1 MREDYLDSENYS
13 SSKDKEFENILRP
26 KSFLDFMGQEQ
37 TIKNIKVFVK
47 AAKQRSEPLDHVIL
61 HGPPGLGKTTLSHI
75 IANELSSNLKITS
88 GPVLEKAGD
97 LAGLLTNLEEG
108 DVLFIDEIHRLNK
121 VIEEYLYSAMEDF
134 KIDLMIDSGP
144 SARSV
149 QIKLNPFTLIGAT
162 TRSGLLSAPLRSRFS
177 INFRLEYYEKDV
189 LENIV
194 NRSAKILKIPI
205 ENQAAKEIAKRSRG
219 TPRILN
225 NLLRRVRDFAQVEGK
240 GKITNEISIKSLD
253 SLKIDRKGLDEMDN
267 KIIEVIVKK
276 FNGGPVGIKTI
287 ATACGEESNTIEEV
301 YEPFLVQEGYIKRT
315 QKGRVAT
322 ESSFNHLGINPKGGF
337 QMRHNHCDCDIAGT
351 YYLDVPIGNSGDV
364 YFYHPAPAVETLNRI
379 KPFWP
384 FTHCQVPREQD
395 LYFWPGYQDHEVRM
409 NETEEERWSISFMMA
424 IPQSVREQRFPSL
437 PAQTS

>member
-1 MREDYLDSENYS
+1 MREDYLSSENNS

-26 KSFLDFMGQEQ
+26 KSFCDFLGQEQ
-37 TIKNIKVFVK
+37 IISNVKVFVK

-75 IANELSSNLKITS
+75 ISNELSTNLKVTS
-88 GPVLEKAGD
+88 GPVLEKAAD

-177 INFRLEYYEKDV
+177 INFRLEYYSKDILEK
-189 LENIV
+189 IV
-194 NRSAKILKIPI
+194 NRSAEILDIPVDSK
-205 ENQAAKEIAKRSRG
+205 AAKEIAKRSRG

-225 NLLRRVRDFAQVEGK
+225 NLLRRVRDFAEVEGN
-240 GKITNEISIKSLD
+240 GKITHDISIKSLD
-253 SLKIDRKGLDEMDN
+253 ALKIDKKGLDEMDN
-267 KIIEVIVKK
+267 KIIDAIVNK

-287 ATACGEESNTIEEV
+287 ATACGEEANTIEEV

-322 ESSFNHLGINPKGGF
+322 ERSYNHLGINPKGGF
-337 QMRHNHCDCDIAGT
+337 Q
-351 YYLDVPIGNSGDV
+351 NSI
-364 YFYHPAPAVETLNRI
+364 FE
-379 KPFWP
+379 
-384 FTHCQVPREQD
+384 
-395 LYFWPGYQDHEVRM
+395 
-409 NETEEERWSISFMMA
+409 
-424 IPQSVREQRFPSL
+424 
-437 PAQTS
+437 

>member
-1 MREDYLDSENYS
+1 MREDYLNSDKNTT
-13 SSKDKEFENILRP
+13 SKDKEFENILRP
-26 KSFLDFMGQEQ
+26 KSFNDFFGQDQ
-37 TIKNIKVFVK
+37 ILKNIKVFVK
-47 AAKQRSEPLDHVIL
+47 AAKKISEPRDHVL
-61 HGPPGLGKTTLSHI
+61 LNGPPGLGKTTLSHI
-75 IANELSSNLKITS
+75 ISTELSSNLKVTS

-177 INFRLEYYEKDV
+177 INFRLEYYDKKI
-189 LENIV
+189 LTRIV
-194 NRSAKILKIPI
+194 NRSAEILKIPI
-205 ENQAAKEIAKRSRG
+205 EEKASLEIASRSRG

-225 NLLRRVRDFAQVEGK
+225 NLLRRVRDFAEVEGD
-240 GKITNEISIKSLD
+240 GKITKEITMKSLN
-253 SLKIDRKGLDEMDN
+253 SLKIDKKGLDEMDN
-267 KIIEVIVKK
+267 KIIEAIVTK

-287 ATACGEESNTIEEV
+287 ATACGEEDNTIEEV

-322 ESSFNHLGINPKGGF
+322 NFSYDHLGINPQGGF
-337 QMRHNHCDCDIAGT
+337 Q
-351 YYLDVPIGNSGDV
+351 
-364 YFYHPAPAVETLNRI
+364 
-379 KPFWP
+379 
-384 FTHCQVPREQD
+384 
-395 LYFWPGYQDHEVRM
+395 
-409 NETEEERWSISFMMA
+409 NEIFNG
-424 IPQSVREQRFPSL
+424 
-437 PAQTS
+437 

>member
-1 MREDYLDSENYS
+1 MREDYLNSENDS
-13 SSKDKEFENILRP
+13 NSKDKEFENILRP
-26 KSFLDFMGQEQ
+26 KSFGDFYGQEQ
-37 TIKNIKVFVK
+37 IINNVKVFVK

-75 IANELSSNLKITS
+75 ISNELSTSLKVTS

-177 INFRLEYYEKDV
+177 INFRLEYYSKKILEK
-189 LENIV
+189 IV
-194 NRSAKILKIPI
+194 NRSAEILNIPI
-205 ENQAAKEIAKRSRG
+205 DSKAAKEIAKRSRG

-225 NLLRRVRDFAQVEGK
+225 NLLRRVRDFAEVEGN
-240 GKITNEISIKSLD
+240 GKITHEIAIKSLD
-253 SLKIDRKGLDEMDN
+253 ALKIDKKGLDEMDN
-267 KIIEVIVKK
+267 KIIDAIVQK
-276 FNGGPVGIKTI
+276 FSGGPVGIKTI
-287 ATACGEESNTIEEV
+287 ATACGEEANTIEEV

-322 ESSFNHLGINPKGGF
+322 EISYKHLGINPKGGF
-337 QMRHNHCDCDIAGT
+337 Q
-351 YYLDVPIGNSGDV
+351 NSI
-364 YFYHPAPAVETLNRI
+364 FE
-379 KPFWP
+379 
-384 FTHCQVPREQD
+384 
-395 LYFWPGYQDHEVRM
+395 
-409 NETEEERWSISFMMA
+409 
-424 IPQSVREQRFPSL
+424 
-437 PAQTS
+437 

>member
-1 MREDYLDSENYS
+1 MREDYLSSENNS

-26 KSFLDFMGQEQ
+26 KSFGDFLGQEQ
-37 TIKNIKVFVK
+37 IISNVKVFVK

-75 IANELSSNLKITS
+75 ISNELSTNLKVTS
-88 GPVLEKAGD
+88 GPVLEKAAD

-177 INFRLEYYEKDV
+177 INFRLEYYSKDILEK
-189 LENIV
+189 IV
-194 NRSAKILKIPI
+194 NRSAEILDIPVDLK
-205 ENQAAKEIAKRSRG
+205 AAKEIAKRSRG

-225 NLLRRVRDFAQVEGK
+225 NLLRRVRDFAEVKGN
-240 GKITNEISIKSLD
+240 GKITHDISIKSLD
-253 SLKIDRKGLDEMDN
+253 ALKIDKKGLDEMDN
-267 KIIEVIVKK
+267 KIIDAIVNK

-287 ATACGEESNTIEEV
+287 ATACGEEANTIEEV

-322 ESSFNHLGINPKGGF
+322 ERSYNHLGINPKGGF
-337 QMRHNHCDCDIAGT
+337 Q
-351 YYLDVPIGNSGDV
+351 NSI
-364 YFYHPAPAVETLNRI
+364 FE
-379 KPFWP
+379 
-384 FTHCQVPREQD
+384 
-395 LYFWPGYQDHEVRM
+395 
-409 NETEEERWSISFMMA
+409 
-424 IPQSVREQRFPSL
+424 
-437 PAQTS
+437 

>member
-1 MREDYLDSENYS
+1 MREDYLSSENNS

-26 KSFLDFMGQEQ
+26 KSFGDFLGQEQ
-37 TIKNIKVFVK
+37 IISNVKVFVK
-47 AAKQRSEPLDHVIL
+47 AARQRSEPLDHVIL

-75 IANELSSNLKITS
+75 ISNELSTNLKVTS
-88 GPVLEKAGD
+88 GPVLEKAAD

-177 INFRLEYYEKDV
+177 INFRLEYYSKDILEK
-189 LENIV
+189 IV
-194 NRSAKILKIPI
+194 NRSAEILDIPVDSK
-205 ENQAAKEIAKRSRG
+205 AAKEIAKRSRG

-225 NLLRRVRDFAQVEGK
+225 NLLRRVRDFAEVEGN
-240 GKITNEISIKSLD
+240 GKITHDISIKSLD
-253 SLKIDRKGLDEMDN
+253 ALKIDKKGLDEMDN
-267 KIIEVIVKK
+267 KIIDAIVNK

-287 ATACGEESNTIEEV
+287 ATACGEEANTIEEV

-322 ESSFNHLGINPKGGF
+322 ERSYNHLGINPKGGF
-337 QMRHNHCDCDIAGT
+337 Q
-351 YYLDVPIGNSGDV
+351 NSI
-364 YFYHPAPAVETLNRI
+364 FE
-379 KPFWP
+379 
-384 FTHCQVPREQD
+384 
-395 LYFWPGYQDHEVRM
+395 
-409 NETEEERWSISFMMA
+409 
-424 IPQSVREQRFPSL
+424 
-437 PAQTS
+437 

>member
-1 MREDYLDSENYS
+1 MREDYLNSDKNSN
-13 SSKDKEFENILRP
+13 SKDKEFENILRP
-26 KSFLDFMGQEQ
+26 KSFNDFFGQDQ
-37 TIKNIKVFVK
+37 ILKNIQVFVK
-47 AAKQRSEPLDHVIL
+47 AAKKRSEPLDHVLL

-75 IANELSSNLKITS
+75 IANELATNLKVTS

-97 LAGLLTNLEEG
+97 LAGILTNLEEG

-177 INFRLEYYEKDV
+177 IIFRLEYYNNKI
-189 LENIV
+189 LKKIV
-194 NRSAKILKIPI
+194 NRSAEILKIPI
-205 ENQAAKEIAKRSRG
+205 EDNASTEISTRSRG

-225 NLLRRVRDFAQVEGK
+225 NLLRRVRDFAEVEGD
-240 GKITNEISIKSLD
+240 GNITKTITMKSLD
-253 SLKIDRKGLDEMDN
+253 ALKIDKKGLDEMDN
-267 KIIEVIVKK
+267 KIIEAIVNK

-287 ATACGEESNTIEEV
+287 ATACGEEANTIEEV

-322 ESSFNHLGINPKGGF
+322 KLSFSHLGIDPK
-337 QMRHNHCDCDIAGT
+337 D
-351 YYLDVPIGNSGDV
+351 
-364 YFYHPAPAVETLNRI
+364 
-379 KPFWP
+379 
-384 FTHCQVPREQD
+384 
-395 LYFWPGYQDHEVRM
+395 GYQNQIFND
-409 NETEEERWSISFMMA
+409 
-424 IPQSVREQRFPSL
+424 
-437 PAQTS
+437 

>member
-1 MREDYLDSENYS
+1 MREDYLNSDKNSN
-13 SSKDKEFENILRP
+13 SKDKEFENILRP
-26 KSFLDFMGQEQ
+26 KSFNDFFGQDQ
-37 TIKNIKVFVK
+37 ILKNIQVFVK
-47 AAKQRSEPLDHVIL
+47 AAKKRSETLDHVLL

-75 IANELSSNLKITS
+75 IATELATNLKVTS

-97 LAGLLTNLEEG
+97 LAGILTNLEEG

-177 INFRLEYYEKDV
+177 IIFRLEYYNKKI
-189 LENIV
+189 LKKIV
-194 NRSAKILKIPI
+194 NRSAEILKIPI
-205 ENQAAKEIAKRSRG
+205 EDNASTEISTRSRG

-225 NLLRRVRDFAQVEGK
+225 NLLRRVRDFAEVEGD
-240 GKITNEISIKSLD
+240 GNITKTITMKSLD
-253 SLKIDRKGLDEMDN
+253 ALKIDKKGLDEMDN
-267 KIIEVIVKK
+267 KIIEAIVNK

-287 ATACGEESNTIEEV
+287 ATACGEEANTIEEV

-322 ESSFNHLGINPKGGF
+322 KLSFSHLGIDPKGG
-337 QMRHNHCDCDIAGT
+337 
-351 YYLDVPIGNSGDV
+351 
-364 YFYHPAPAVETLNRI
+364 
-379 KPFWP
+379 
-384 FTHCQVPREQD
+384 
-395 LYFWPGYQDHEVRM
+395 YQNQIFND
-409 NETEEERWSISFMMA
+409 
-424 IPQSVREQRFPSL
+424 
-437 PAQTS
+437 

>member
-1 MREDYLDSENYS
+1 MREDYLSSENNS

-26 KSFLDFMGQEQ
+26 KSFGDFLGQEQ
-37 TIKNIKVFVK
+37 IISNVKVFVK

-75 IANELSSNLKITS
+75 ISNELSTNLKVTS
-88 GPVLEKAGD
+88 GPVLEKAAD

-177 INFRLEYYEKDV
+177 INFRLEYYSKDILEK
-189 LENIV
+189 IV
-194 NRSAKILKIPI
+194 NRSAEILDIPVDSK
-205 ENQAAKEIAKRSRG
+205 AAKEIAKRSRG

-225 NLLRRVRDFAQVEGK
+225 NLLRRVRDFAEVEGN
-240 GKITNEISIKSLD
+240 GKITHDISIKSLD
-253 SLKIDRKGLDEMDN
+253 ALKIDKKGLDEMDN
-267 KIIEVIVKK
+267 KIIDAIVNK

-287 ATACGEESNTIEEV
+287 ATACGEEANTIEEV

-322 ESSFNHLGINPKGGF
+322 EKCYNHLGINPKGGF
-337 QMRHNHCDCDIAGT
+337 Q
-351 YYLDVPIGNSGDV
+351 NSI
-364 YFYHPAPAVETLNRI
+364 FE
-379 KPFWP
+379 
-384 FTHCQVPREQD
+384 
-395 LYFWPGYQDHEVRM
+395 
-409 NETEEERWSISFMMA
+409 
-424 IPQSVREQRFPSL
+424 
-437 PAQTS
+437 

>member
-1 MREDYLDSENYS
+1 MREDYLNSENIS

-26 KSFLDFMGQEQ
+26 KSFGDFFGQDQ
-37 TIKNIKVFVK
+37 IINNVKVFVK

-75 IANELSSNLKITS
+75 ISNELATNLKVTS
-88 GPVLEKAGD
+88 GPVLEKAAD

-177 INFRLEYYEKDV
+177 INFRLEYYSKDI

-194 NRSAKILKIPI
+194 KRSAKILKIPVDSK
-205 ENQAAKEIAKRSRG
+205 AAKEIAKRSRG

-225 NLLRRVRDFAQVEGK
+225 NLLRRVRDFAEVEGD
-240 GKITNEISIKSLD
+240 GKITHLISIKSLD
-253 SLKIDRKGLDEMDN
+253 ALKIDKKGLDEMDN
-267 KIIEVIVKK
+267 KIIEAIVKK

-287 ATACGEESNTIEEV
+287 ATACGEEANTIEEV
-301 YEPFLVQEGYIKRT
+301 YEPFLVQE
-315 QKGRVAT
+315 
-322 ESSFNHLGINPKGGF
+322 
-337 QMRHNHCDCDIAGT
+337 
-351 YYLDVPIGNSGDV
+351 
-364 YFYHPAPAVETLNRI
+364 
-379 KPFWP
+379 
-384 FTHCQVPREQD
+384 
-395 LYFWPGYQDHEVRM
+395 
-409 NETEEERWSISFMMA
+409 
-424 IPQSVREQRFPSL
+424 
-437 PAQTS
+437 

>member
-1 MREDYLDSENYS
+1 MREDYLSSENNS

-26 KSFLDFMGQEQ
+26 KSFGDFLGQEQ
-37 TIKNIKVFVK
+37 IISNVKVFVK

-75 IANELSSNLKITS
+75 ISNELSTNLKVTS
-88 GPVLEKAGD
+88 GPVLEKAAD

-108 DVLFIDEIHRLNK
+108 DVLFIDDIHRLNK

-177 INFRLEYYEKDV
+177 INFRLEYYSKDILEK
-189 LENIV
+189 IV
-194 NRSAKILKIPI
+194 NRSAEILDIPVDSK
-205 ENQAAKEIAKRSRG
+205 AAKEIAKRSRG

-225 NLLRRVRDFAQVEGK
+225 NLLRRVRDFAEVEGN
-240 GKITNEISIKSLD
+240 GKITHDISIKSLD
-253 SLKIDRKGLDEMDN
+253 ALKIDKKGLDEMDN
-267 KIIEVIVKK
+267 KIIDAIVNK

-287 ATACGEESNTIEEV
+287 ATACGEEANTIEEV

-322 ESSFNHLGINPKGGF
+322 ERSYNHLGINPKGGF
-337 QMRHNHCDCDIAGT
+337 Q
-351 YYLDVPIGNSGDV
+351 NSI
-364 YFYHPAPAVETLNRI
+364 FE
-379 KPFWP
+379 
-384 FTHCQVPREQD
+384 
-395 LYFWPGYQDHEVRM
+395 
-409 NETEEERWSISFMMA
+409 
-424 IPQSVREQRFPSL
+424 
-437 PAQTS
+437 